1 MALRPALVSLAA
13 VLLTACATGGPMQVT
28 DADQPH
34 AVGEGT
40 PVTVRWGDPAQFTE
54 IRQSQNRHQAIEGDW
69 VEQMGAYV
77 AERVARSL
85 PAGERADVEILD
97 IKRAGEFEWIGT
109 QNDDVRILR
118 DLYPPRM
125 RVQFRRTDAGGQ
137 VIAEGERTIS
147 DLDYL
152 MGSQPVPTT
161 DPLRY
166 EKRMIDRWV
175 QREFGSPI
183 TRR

>member
-1 MALRPALVSLAA
+1 MSPSGSRAA
-13 VLLTACATGGPMQVT
+13 
-28 DADQPH
+28 
-34 AVGEGT
+34 
-40 PVTVRWGDPAQFTE
+40 
-54 IRQSQNRHQAIEGDW
+54 
-69 VEQMGAYV
+69 
-77 AERVARSL
+77 L